1 MEYSAIMHEA
11 DKRDC
16 YALEKGRFLFRIQVK
31 RADIESIILHYQDKY
46 IPISYMDTRASQ
58 PMYLAAS
65 DRYHDFFEAELSLD
79 AICVRYFFEIRD
91 KQGTITFYGNH
102 QFFDEIITSI
112 DKMYDC
118 PQHPR
123 EEEMFLVPEWAKN
136 KVVYQI
142 FPSRFASSKS
152 VSDEVWYRAP
162 ISSHDDLKG
171 DIRGLID
178 HLDHIVELGVDV
190 IYMTP
195 IFLSSSSHKYDTVD
209 YFKIDPSFGTK
220 EDLKELVELAHARGI
235 RVMLDGVFNHTSQD
249 FFAFADILDKQEK
262 SQYLDWYFIDGFPL
276 QMERGKKPNFKTF
289 SYFGGMPKLNIRN
302 PEVEAYFIRVA
313 QYWTKEC
320 DIDGWRLDVAD
331 EIGHRF
337 WKHFREAVKQVKPEA
352 LIVGEIWHYAG
363 DFLEG
368 DEWDS
373 VMNYHFF
380 NAVVDFVATEKI
392 SASRFMQQLN
402 FLKGRV
408 HTNVYPVLWNLIDSH
423 DTPRFL
429 HICRNSVRKQRL
441 GAAFLLLMPGMPMIY
456 YGDEYGMKGGADP
469 DCRRGMV
476 WNEAHQNA
484 KMFDWYKHLI
494 RLRKEY
500 PCITEGEIISC
511 ETQDDTGLIVMV
523 KRLGNEELTIIFHGK
538 KEPLILPQFAG
549 RYNLITQSIFHGK
562 LAGYDVALLQSDKSC
577 T

>member
-1 MEYSAIMHEA
+1 MEYSAIAHEA
-11 DKRDC
+11 DKRYC
-16 YALEKGRFLFRIQVK
+16 YALEQGTFLFRIQVK
-31 RADIESIILHYQDKY
+31 REDIECITIHYQDKY
-46 IPISYMDTRASQ
+46 IPISFMDTRASE
-58 PMYLAAS
+58 PMHLASS
-65 DRYHDFFEAELSLD
+65 DRYHDFFEVKLSFE
-79 AICVRYFFEIRD
+79 AICLRYFFEIKD
-91 KQGTITFYGNH
+91 KQGVVTFFGNH
-102 QFFDEIITSI
+102 EFYDEKITSLA
-112 DKMYDC
+112 KMYDC

-152 VSDEVWYRAP
+152 VSDETWYKAP
-162 ISSHDDLKG
+162 ISFFDDLKG
-171 DIRGLID
+171 DIRGIIN
-178 HLDHIVELGVDV
+178 HLDHIQELGIDV

-195 IFLSSSSHKYDTVD
+195 IFASPSCHKYDTVD
-209 YFKIDPSFGTK
+209 YYQIDPSFGTK
-220 EDLKELVELAHARGI
+220 EDLKELVELAHARGMKVI
-235 RVMLDGVFNHTSQD
+235 LDAVFNHTSKD
-249 FFAFADILDKQEK
+249 FFAFADIMEKQEK

-276 QMERGKKPNFKTF
+276 QMERGKKPNYKTF
-289 SYFGGMPKLNIRN
+289 SYFGGMPKLNVRN
-302 PEVEAYFIRVA
+302 PEVEEYLIGVA
-313 QYWTKEC
+313 QYWIREC

-337 WKHFREAVKQVKPEA
+337 WKHFREAVRKVKPDA

-380 NAVVDFVATEKI
+380 NAVVDFVANEQIT
-392 SASRFMQQLN
+392 ASQFMQQLN

-429 HICRNSVRKQRL
+429 HICGNSVKKQRL
-441 GAAFLLLMPGMPMIY
+441 GAAFQLLLPGMPMIY
-456 YGDEYGMKGGADP
+456 YGDEYGMKGGPDP

-476 WNEAHQNA
+476 WKEEYQNA

-500 PCITEGEIISC
+500 PCLMEGETISC
-511 ETQDDTGLIVMV
+511 ETQDDTGLIILV
-523 KRLGNEELTIIFHGK
+523 KRLGTEELTLIFHGK
-538 KEPLILPQFAG
+538 KEALELPQFAG
-549 RYNLITQSIFHGK
+549 RYNLITQKAFSGK
-562 LAGYDVALLQSDKSC
+562 IAGFDVALLQ
-577 T
+577 